1 VQRHTLKAGDIELS
15 KRVFTERDTLVSIS
29 NQEINLESLAF
40 RLYIAEERHIKRYR
54 TEVTKEDNVQILKRE
69 QRVPSGRNFKKRHQE
84 GWYFKHIVS
93 CHVIFVFWMPDVE
106 CS

>member
-1 VQRHTLKAGDIELS
+1 MQRHTLKAGDIELS

-84 GWYFKHIVS
+84 ALKNRKYVNNLGRYITRNLS
-93 CHVIFVFWMPDVE
+93 
-106 CS
+106 S